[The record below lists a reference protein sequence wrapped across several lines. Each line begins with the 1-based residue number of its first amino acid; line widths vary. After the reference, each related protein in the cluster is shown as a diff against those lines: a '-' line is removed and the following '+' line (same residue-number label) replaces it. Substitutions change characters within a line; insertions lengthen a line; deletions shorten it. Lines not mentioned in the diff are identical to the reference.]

1 MAISPR
7 GTFDYVTIVPA
18 RSTDDSFDCVTEHR
32 DCVQPDGSMWLHAL
46 GGDDRA
52 ARLVGPA
59 PRLRVSPGGLT
70 PDAGPLRPCVMRSC
84 FTLTASSRKNATV
97 AAASFHVDAA
107 LTSRLLE
114 GDYIYLARTACGGLG
129 LSAVR
134 QGTLIFAVGAV
145 TAVPLGRSVTAQI
158 PMDLVERAA
167 AVFQERD
174 ATFEFPVLP
183 LEVVANNC
191 RTVMLSGLAQVGGY
205 TIFLL
210 RSFLRG
216 IPGQDEC
223 AAVWLGDRL
232 ADAAAHASAMLL
244 DAPDPLETVEW

>member
-1 MAISPR
+1 
-7 GTFDYVTIVPA
+7 
-18 RSTDDSFDCVTEHR
+18 
-32 DCVQPDGSMWLHAL
+32 MWLNAL
-46 GGDDRA
+46 GGDDPA

-70 PDAGPLRPCVMRSC
+70 PDAGPLRPWVMRSC

-114 GDYIYLARTACGGLG
+114 GDVIYLARSSCGGLG

-134 QGTLIFAVGAV
+134 QDTLIFAVGAV

-158 PMDLVERAA
+158 PMDLVQRAA
-167 AVFQERD
+167 AVFHERD
-174 ATFEFPVLP
+174 ATFAFPALP

-191 RTVMLSGLAQVGGY
+191 RVVMLSGRPEVGGY
-205 TIFLL
+205 KYSCFV
-210 RSFLRG
+210 RSWTTSQVRTSVLQCG
-216 IPGQDEC
+216 LVIG
-223 AAVWLGDRL
+223 
-232 ADAAAHASAMLL
+232 
-244 DAPDPLETVEW
+244 